1 MNESKRPTKH
11 DKTSQ
16 TEPFCDRPETVEETL
31 KYTRYWL
38 AKVSRSFAP
47 SIAILDEPMERSV
60 GIAYLLCRVV
70 DTVEDEPTLAESS
83 RSLLYDLFIQAL
95 HSTEAA
101 KTFTSTAGPFYADI
115 DGQDARL
122 MGDMERLW
130 DCFHKLPESQKMAMV
145 PHIQEMAEGMSDFSA
160 VICDEKELTRY
171 CHVVAGVVGGLL
183 TDLYIESEG
192 SAETPMLR
200 ENSESFGQAL
210 QLVNIAKDM
219 AEDASRGRQF
229 LPKTYC
235 PHIPTS
241 KLLLP
246 KFKAQVIA
254 AHARL
259 CDLAASHLQAALE
272 YTLAIPKESP
282 YRRFCAL
289 PLLLAKGTLSALRG
303 NPDALN
309 PAMKIKISKEAAFG
323 VFEACLTDVLDD
335 KTLKLQWAAL

>member
-1 MNESKRPTKH
+1 MEN
-11 DKTSQ
+11 
-16 TEPFCDRPETVEETL
+16 TL
-31 KYTRYWL
+31 KYTRHWL

-70 DTVEDEPTLAESS
+70 DTVEDEPSLTDSS
-83 RSLLYDLFIQAL
+83 RDQLFELFIQSL

-101 KTFTSTAGPFYADI
+101 KKFSSIAGDIYANI
-115 DGQDARL
+115 SGQDARL
-122 MGDMERLW
+122 MGDTQRLW
-130 DCFHKLPESQKMAMV
+130 DFFHLLPKLQKSAMV
-145 PHIQEMAEGMSDFSA
+145 PHIKEMAEGMSGFDE
-160 VICDEKELTRY
+160 VISDEKELTRY

-183 TDLYIESEG
+183 TDLYIQSDGAVE
-192 SAETPMLR
+192 AKVLR
-200 ENSESFGQAL
+200 QNSESFGQAL

-219 AEDASRGRQF
+219 AEDATRGRQF

-235 PHIPTS
+235 PQIPTS

-246 KFKAQVIA
+246 KFKDQVVT
-254 AHARL
+254 AHSKL

-272 YTLAIPKESP
+272 YTLAIPKDSP

-289 PLLLAKGTLSALRG
+289 PLLLAKGTLSALRD

-309 PAMKIKISKEAAFG
+309 PDIKIKISKDAAIE
-323 VFEACLTDVLDD
+323 VFQACLNDVLDD